1 MATTPTMQTHQ
12 TNTPGR
18 VRIVVAYED
27 YDAGKR
33 AHHACQQILQAVHLD
48 KELSPDFW
56 KFDMFKLRAMCD
68 AAAEE
73 AAEAD
78 LLVLAPHDRSN
89 LPVGVQ
95 EWIESSLQHPCR
107 PKALL
112 VLLGPDPENMETTT
126 QVARQLKALAVQQS
140 VPFWCLQLEN
150 PSRPWSD
157 PDYVHQDLERVAQ
170 TVFTPSLSSSV
181 LSPPGEIGNSNQS

>member
-1 MATTPTMQTHQ
+1 MQTHQ

-33 AHHACQQILQAVHLD
+33 AHHACQQILQAVHLN
-48 KELSPDFW
+48 KELSADFW
-56 KFDMFKLRAMCD
+56 KFDMFKLRAMRE
-68 AAAEE
+68 AATEE
-73 AAEAD
+73 AAGAD
-78 LLVLAPHDRSN
+78 LLVLAPLGGAN

-95 EWIESSLQHPCR
+95 EWIESSLRHPCR

-112 VLLGPDPENMETTT
+112 VLLGPDPEDIERPPK
-126 QVARQLKALAVQQS
+126 VAYQLKTLAVQRS
-140 VPFWCLQLEN
+140 VPFWCLQLEA
-150 PSRPWSD
+150 PSGAWSD

-170 TVFTPSLSSSV
+170 TVFAPSLLSSEFSAPKSTV
-181 LSPPGEIGNSNQS
+181 KGNEL